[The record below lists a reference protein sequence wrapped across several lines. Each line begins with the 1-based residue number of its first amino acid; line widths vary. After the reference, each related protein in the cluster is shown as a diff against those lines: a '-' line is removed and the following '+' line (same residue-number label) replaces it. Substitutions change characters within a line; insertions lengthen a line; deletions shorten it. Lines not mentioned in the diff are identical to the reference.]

1 MSRDAEGS
9 LFRTISIGSTWFW
22 LGAFALLPW
31 LALFLVSLLD
41 RSEVDF
47 FIPVLTLKNY
57 QVLLGPV
64 FLKVLKDSLWLAF
77 LSTLFCL
84 LVGYPFAYHIAKAN
98 PKWRPWLLLLVIIP
112 FWTNSL
118 IRTYSL
124 ILMIGAQ
131 GMVNKAL
138 LGLRLIESPLRMM
151 YTDFAVFVGLTYT
164 LLPFMV
170 LPLYASIEKL
180 DPKLVDA
187 AKDLGAGPMRA
198 FWHITLPLTLPGII
212 AGCMLVFLPAL
223 GMFYVPE
230 ILGGAKNLLLGT
242 YIKDQFLVT
251 RNWPLGA
258 AASSVL
264 TLLLAVMAV
273 LYWLSSLRVS
283 DKGRKGLL
291 PGDHLHGEDGK
302 SSSGRRRGR
311 SAVSRDSGAVQ
322 NAGGIL

>member
-1 MSRDAEGS
+1 MGRATGSS
-9 LFRTISIGSTWFW
+9 LFRTISIGSTWVW

-41 RSEVDF
+41 RSDVHF
-47 FIPVLTLKNY
+47 FIPVLTLQNY
-57 QVLLGPV
+57 QQLLGPV
-64 FLKVLKDSLWLAF
+64 FLNVLRDSLRLAF

-84 LVGYPFAYHIAKAN
+84 LVGYPFAYYIARAN

-138 LGLRLIESPLRMM
+138 LGLGIIDTPLRML
-151 YTDFAVFVGLTYT
+151 YTDFAVFLGLTYT

-180 DPKLVDA
+180 DTNLVDA
-187 AKDLGAGPMRA
+187 AKDLGAGSMRA
-198 FWHITLPLTLPGII
+198 FWHITLPLTLPGIV

-230 ILGGAKNLLLGT
+230 VLGGSKNLLLGT

-264 TLLLAVMAV
+264 TLLLVVMAV
-273 LYWLSSLRVS
+273 LYRLSSLRVGGK
-283 DKGRKGLL
+283 DRKGLL
-291 PGDHLHGEDGK
+291 PSNLDDEDEA
-302 SSSGRRRGR
+302 SAR
-311 SAVSRDSGAVQ
+311 SKPTAAR
-322 NAGGIL
+322 NAGGV

>member
-1 MSRDAEGS
+1 MRRAAGGS
-9 LFRTISIGSTWFW
+9 LFRTISIGTTWFW

-41 RSEVDF
+41 RSDVHF
-47 FIPVLTLKNY
+47 FIPVLTLQNY
-57 QVLLGPV
+57 QQLLGPV
-64 FLKVLKDSLWLAF
+64 FLNVLRDSLRLAF

-84 LVGYPFAYHIAKAN
+84 LVGYPFAYYIARAN

-138 LGLRLIESPLRMM
+138 LGLGIIDTPLRML
-151 YTDFAVFVGLTYT
+151 YTDFAVFLGLTYT

-180 DPKLVDA
+180 DTNLVDA
-187 AKDLGAGPMRA
+187 AKDLGAGSMRA
-198 FWHITLPLTLPGII
+198 FWHITLPLTLPGIV

-230 ILGGAKNLLLGT
+230 VLGGSKNLLLGT

-264 TLLLAVMAV
+264 TLLLVVMAV
-273 LYWLSSLRVS
+273 LYRLSSLRVGGK
-283 DKGRKGLL
+283 DRKGLL
-291 PGDHLHGEDGK
+291 PSDLDGEDEASARGK
-302 SSSGRRRGR
+302 PTAAR
-311 SAVSRDSGAVQ
+311 
-322 NAGGIL
+322 NAGGV